1 MDLTRILETTHTAEQ
16 VGALW
21 TAYHAKK
28 TMEGRGL
35 LSAVIPRMTYESFL
49 PNARKYP
56 SFILPL
62 PRPDAQVENPKD
74 AGAFN
79 MPYEFYFMEWA
90 FHPAPS
96 CPRIDVEALFTSPN
110 VSVPPPNPACTTA
123 IFTPLQ
129 EYKLRQ
135 AYALPHLI
143 LTHYTDLAES
153 HGIVL
158 MRGEL
163 TPSQNDPRRSMLSPS
178 AAQILAFGLQQF
190 YLPGENAQKAK
201 LLSTFHE
208 RPDEFSWEELISAS
222 QI

>member
-1 MDLTRILETTHTAEQ
+1 MTRILETPHTAEQ

-28 TMEGRGL
+28 TTEGRGL
-35 LSAVIPRMTYESFL
+35 LSAVIPRATYESFL

-56 SFILPL
+56 SFLLPL
-62 PRPDAQVENPKD
+62 PRPDARLEAPKD
-74 AGAFN
+74 GSASN
-79 MPYEFYFMEWA
+79 VPYEFYFMEWA
-90 FHPAPS
+90 HYP
-96 CPRIDVEALFTSPN
+96 
-110 VSVPPPNPACTTA
+110 PPPNPRLSVDALFASSRAPAASPNPPCTTV

-143 LTHYTDLAES
+143 LTHYTDLADS

-163 TPSQNDPRRSMLSPS
+163 TPSQSDAGRTMLSPS

-190 YLPGENAQKAK
+190 YLPGQNAQKAK
-201 LLSTFHE
+201 LLSNFHE
-208 RPDEFSWEELISAS
+208 KPEEFSWEELISMS